1 MSKEYMNDGSLSEKW
16 KYRFNFYDQHGFP
29 GFWGA
34 TPEYKAAFKTLKVRQ
49 RLTIQ
54 MNFIAFFCS
63 WIYLFVLGLWKKAII
78 VLLLGILS
86 LFVGA
91 LIGVNILGIAV
102 ASYVAV
108 NTNKWFYERG
118 KRVKYLE
125 PLNNRWL
132 SQAKPPPSFYSQFL
146 RLKYRYGA
154 RPARIIK
161 IIAPG

>member
-34 TPEYKAAFKTLKVRQ
+34 TPEYKAAFKALKVRQ

-91 LIGVNILGIAV
+91 LIGVWICPYISRHLLSLNPLLACCRRYSRG
-102 ASYVAV
+102 
-108 NTNKWFYERG
+108 ER
-118 KRVKYLE
+118 
-125 PLNNRWL
+125 
-132 SQAKPPPSFYSQFL
+132 
-146 RLKYRYGA
+146 
-154 RPARIIK
+154 
-161 IIAPG
+161 